1 MVSILSSFPCLILI
15 LILSFSMLIQPG
27 LLWHA
32 PSGDLSEFYA
42 MPQCWM
48 AMEETMVCGYKV
60 SAILGG
66 NLGDGSMDL
75 VAIGNKC
82 CKAINDASSKC
93 TFEGVNPLNAF
104 IPQFV
109 KDMCVGINKENLF
122 KLNYPFAYD
131 QFRHP
136 LKNSLLKNNH
146 VLHRKLTLPIRS
158 RTIYT

>member
-1 MVSILSSFPCLILI
+1 
-15 LILSFSMLIQPG
+15 MLIEPG

-32 PSGDLSEFYA
+32 PSSDLSEFYA

-66 NLGDGSMDL
+66 NLRDGSMDL

-82 CKAINDASSKC
+82 CKAIDDVSSKC
-93 TFEGVNPLNAF
+93 TFEGVNSLNAF

-109 KDMCVGINKENLF
+109 KDMCIGINKGTLF
-122 KLNYPFAYD
+122 KPFAYD
-131 QFRHP
+131 QFTRP
-136 LKNSLLKNNH
+136 LNNH
-146 VLHRKLTLPIRS
+146 VLHHK